1 VIELFK
7 AFVDIALWR
16 KGPQHLPTSALLL
29 GIVAIL
35 DGLLTLA
42 FTRALDP
49 QEKQLGLRI
58 LLEVGLSLG
67 WIWLLL
73 ALFGHAERFT
83 QTASAVFGTSVLLT
97 PLMFGMQGLMDGVEK
112 TSMLLVPMRLG
123 LLTLFVWYLLINA
136 NIIRAALE
144 VNLFVAILLTILGT
158 GFVYVIATRILALG
172 QVA

>member
-1 VIELFK
+1 
-7 AFVDIALWR
+7 
-16 KGPQHLPTSALLL
+16 
-29 GIVAIL
+29 
-35 DGLLTLA
+35 
-42 FTRALDP
+42 
-49 QEKQLGLRI
+49 
-58 LLEVGLSLG
+58 
-67 WIWLLL
+67 
-73 ALFGHAERFT
+73 
-83 QTASAVFGTSVLLT
+83 
-97 PLMFGMQGLMDGVEK
+97 MDGVEK